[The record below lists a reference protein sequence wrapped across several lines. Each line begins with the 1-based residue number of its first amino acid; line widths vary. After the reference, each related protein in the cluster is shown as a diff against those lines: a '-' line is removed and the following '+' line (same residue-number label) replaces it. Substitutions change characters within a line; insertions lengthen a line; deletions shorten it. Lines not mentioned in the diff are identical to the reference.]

1 MDNMNN
7 QQNYGP
13 VPDSQDGGNK
23 ALAAL
28 SYPFWIVAV
37 IAFFVKKDES
47 PYVKFHAIQAI
58 ALAIISFVISALVGV
73 LNTILSVIIGIIQ
86 ASVDGGGILNLIPML
101 VGLVGTAAGI
111 AVFVLM
117 IIGLINAIQGTMKP
131 LPLIGE
137 KINEKF
143 NK

>member
-13 VPDSQDGGNK
+13 VPDSQNGGNK

-37 IAFFVKKDES
+37 IAFLVKKDES
-47 PYVKFHAIQAI
+47 PYVKFHAIQGI
-58 ALAIISFVISALVGV
+58 ALAVISFVVSALVGV
-73 LNTILSVIIGIIQ
+73 INTVLTVIVGIIQ
-86 ASVDGGGILNLIPML
+86 SAADGGGILSLIPML
-101 VGLVGTAAGI
+101 VGLVGSAFGI
-111 AVFVLM
+111 AIFVLM

-137 KINEKF
+137 KIDAKF